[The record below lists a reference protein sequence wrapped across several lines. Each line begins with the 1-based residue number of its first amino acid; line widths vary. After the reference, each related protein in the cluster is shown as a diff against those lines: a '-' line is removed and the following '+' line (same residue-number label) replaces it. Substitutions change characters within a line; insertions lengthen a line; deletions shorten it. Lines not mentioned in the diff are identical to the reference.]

1 MRAPGTDGKEDERLA
16 NRFASLAELVAGD
29 AVYALAR
36 GWWRPA
42 RVMSIGR
49 RRVTVAFRPIGA
61 TSRPVHT
68 QTVVLTR
75 LRRALDRAM
84 PQHRCV
90 AGEPPS
96 QAEVDRARERGL
108 LR

>member
-1 MRAPGTDGKEDERLA
+1 MNEERLL
-16 NRFASLAELVAGD
+16 NRFHAIGELVAGD

-42 RVMSIGR
+42 RVVSIGR

-61 TSRPVHT
+61 SRRAVHT

-75 LRRALDRAM
+75 LRRSRGRDLA
-84 PQHRCV
+84 QHRCV
-90 AGEPPS
+90 AGDPPS

-108 LR
+108 L